1 MLVAAAT
8 TTYYLMLMFRS
19 FRQLAVWAA
28 LAVFTQLSPAMA
40 DPASGLRLLMI
51 EQPGCAYCVAFN
63 RDIAPIYEK
72 TEHGAA
78 APLFHADLRKDMPE
92 GITLESRPFVT
103 PTFILI
109 GPDGHEMSRMT
120 GFPGEDFFW
129 PYIAKMI
136 EEAQTELGQ
145 PALN

>member
-1 MLVAAAT
+1 
-8 TTYYLMLMFRS
+8 
-19 FRQLAVWAA
+19 
-28 LAVFTQLSPAMA
+28 
-40 DPASGLRLLMI
+40 MI

-63 RDIAPIYEK
+63 RDIAPIYK
-72 TEHGAA
+72 QTEHGTT

-109 GPDGHEMSRMT
+109 GPDGHEISRMT

-129 PYIAKMI
+129 PYIEKMI
-136 EEAQTELGQ
+136 EEAQAELGQ
-145 PALN
+145 AALN